1 MTLWLPPITVRLY
14 LGGELR
20 AVRRAS
26 AGGGETMRG
35 RACDLSHLDSEHFP
49 RSDSRGETANLRLC
63 PEGEAYRHR
72 LETLGWHRVKGP
84 WYGQNRFYRDLTQP
98 RMNFQRGR

>member
-1 MTLWLPPITVRLY
+1 
-14 LGGELR
+14 
-20 AVRRAS
+20 
-26 AGGGETMRG
+26 MRG
-35 RACDLSHLDSEHFP
+35 RARDLNRLDSEQNL

-84 WYGQNRFYRDLTQP
+84 WYGQKRFYRDLTQP
-98 RMNFQRGR
+98 SMNFQRGRW